1 MTFFLSLM
9 RMLHPARRLPGGV
22 VALAFL
28 LAALRLAAEAISAT
42 CFSPLSDALARMD
55 GTVHLHAEGDRDH
68 CAHRAAD
75 PGPLV
80 SWACNAQADEA
91 EYLLPDVPRL
101 PVPFST
107 FVPLLFVAVFFKGLT
122 LFPARG
128 RAPPPALA

>member
-1 MTFFLSLM
+1 M
-9 RMLHPARRLPGGV
+9 RMLHPARRSPGGV

-28 LAALRLAAEAISAT
+28 LAALRLAADAISAI
-42 CFSPLSDALARMD
+42 CNSPLSDALARMD
-55 GTVHLHAEGDRDH
+55 GTVHLHTEGHRDH

-80 SWACNAQADEA
+80 SWACNAQKDEA
-91 EYLLPDVPRL
+91 EFLLPDVPRL
-101 PVPFST
+101 PIPFTT
-107 FVPLLFVAVFFKGLT
+107 FVPLLFVAVFFKGRT

>member
-1 MTFFLSLM
+1 M
-9 RMLHPARRLPGGV
+9 RMLHPARRSPGGV

-28 LAALRLAAEAISAT
+28 LAALRLAADAISAI
-42 CFSPLSDALARMD
+42 CNSPLSEELARMD
-55 GTVHLHAEGDRDH
+55 GTVHLHTEGDRDH

-75 PGPLV
+75 PGPWV
-80 SWACNAQADEA
+80 SWACTAQADEA

>member
-1 MTFFLSLM
+1 
-9 RMLHPARRLPGGV
+9 
-22 VALAFL
+22 
-28 LAALRLAAEAISAT
+28 
-42 CFSPLSDALARMD
+42 MD

-68 CAHRAAD
+68 CAHRGAD

-91 EYLLPDVPRL
+91 EYLLSDVPRL

-128 RAPPPALA
+128 RAPPLALA